1 MYVVCNAHLN
11 VKPKFK
17 THSNLI
23 TIHITLNKIH
33 DNFERQGKYKMIF
46 KRKLPIPQE
55 IKAQFPLTQKMIDD
69 RQKSVDE
76 LKEVFEGKSDKFV
89 LVIGPCSADSKE
101 PVMDYISRLRKVQ
114 DEVYDKVIIVPR
126 IYTNKPRTTGAG
138 YKGMLHQPDP
148 TKEPD
153 MLEGIIA
160 IRDIHMSALRDL
172 GFSCA
177 DEMLYPENHR
187 YLSDLLAYIAIG
199 ARSVENQQHRLTAS
213 GIDIPIGMKNPTEGD
228 ISVMMNAITA
238 AQGSHTFIYRGWEV
252 TSEGNPWAHAIL
264 RGFTDAFGRSMPN
277 YHYED
282 LVRLGETYAKLGL
295 KNPAVIVDANHANSG
310 KKYLEQIRITKD
322 VINSCKVNPD
332 VRKLV
337 KGMMIESY
345 IEDGAQKI
353 DENTYGKSITDP
365 CLGWEK
371 TEKLIYEV
379 ADSL

>member
-1 MYVVCNAHLN
+1 
-11 VKPKFK
+11 
-17 THSNLI
+17 
-23 TIHITLNKIH
+23 
-33 DNFERQGKYKMIF
+33 MIF

-114 DEVYDKVIIVPR
+114 DEVHDKVIIVPR

-148 TKEPD
+148 SKEPD